1 MQHPMKSFRLNNPKS
16 ILPSSWEGSGVGSL
30 LLFFF
35 LLLLPLGGVGGGVMA
50 RGGVILIT
58 IDGMRAEMVDDP
70 LMPSPFLK
78 MMSRDGLRIDR
89 VIGVPPTAT
98 YPSHTT
104 IVTGELPAR
113 HRVFYNRPFLWN
125 KDTARISYWYAD
137 SIAVPTIW
145 QRAHE
150 AGLTT
155 ASLFWP
161 VSTGS
166 PYIDYNVPEFWS
178 LDYSC
183 DQMAYIKPFCTPQ
196 GILDELEQNAC
207 GRLDTITYMAG
218 SMQRDGRTAAM
229 ANYLMNRYQ
238 PRLMTIHLITTDYSQ
253 HALGTWS
260 ERLLQDVASV
270 DHAVGSIIENLRLTH
285 RMDSTVVLV
294 MGDHGFCDYSQTL
307 SPNVWLTRAGLLSE
321 KPGGPWEACFYGG
334 GNTSFLYLRKGDD
347 KKILKRVR
355 RLLDELPAGERS
367 LFRIV
372 EKEELTAKGADPA
385 VALALE
391 PVVGVA
397 VTNNRTGDVV
407 TARTGGTHGFL
418 SGQDPTTLIA
428 YGAGI
433 TPARQDSIRQTDIA
447 PWVLRLLIDHDEVDR

>member
-1 MQHPMKSFRLNNPKS
+1 MRKKTIGLQLA
-16 ILPSSWEGSGVGSL
+16 IL
-30 LLFFF
+30 LLTWFA
-35 LLLLPLGGVGGGVMA
+35 LSAHAQQP
-50 RGGVILIT
+50 RYVILIT
-58 IDGMRAEMVDDP
+58 IDGLRAEMIDDP

-78 MMSRDGLRIDR
+78 MMSRDGLRIGS
-89 VIGVPPTAT
+89 VTGVPPAAT

-104 IVTGELPAR
+104 IVTGEVPAR

-150 AGLTT
+150 AGMTT

-183 DQMAYIKPFCTPQ
+183 DQMEYIKPSCTPR
-196 GILDELEQNAC
+196 GILDELEQHAC
-207 GRLDTITYMAG
+207 GKLDTITYQAG
-218 SMQRDGRTAAM
+218 SLQRDGRTAAM
-229 ANYLMNRYQ
+229 ANYLMNHYQ

-253 HALGTWS
+253 HDLGTHPNQ
-260 ERLLQDVASV
+260 RLLQDVASA
-270 DHAVGSIIENLRLTH
+270 DHAVGTILENLRLTH

-294 MGDHGFCDYSQTL
+294 MGDHGFCDYSLTL
-307 SPNVWLTRAGLLSE
+307 SPNVWLTRARLLSE
-321 KPGGPWEACFYGG
+321 RPGGEWKACFYGG
-334 GNTSFLYLRKGDD
+334 GNTSFLYLRKAND
-347 KKILKRVR
+347 KRTLRRIRRMLEELPEAER
-355 RLLDELPAGERS
+355 RL
-367 LFRIV
+367 FRVV

-385 VALALE
+385 AVLALE

-397 VTNNRTGDVV
+397 VTNDRTGEVV
-407 TARTGGTHGFL
+407 KQRTGGTHGFI
-418 SGQDPTTLIA
+418 SGQDATTLIA
-428 YGAGI
+428 YGCGI
-433 TPARQDSIRQTDIA
+433 APSHQDTIRQTAIA
-447 PWVLRLLIDHDEVDR
+447 PWVLRMLNIQAK

>member
-1 MQHPMKSFRLNNPKS
+1 MSFRLNSKLFPVS
-16 ILPSSWEGSGVGSL
+16 RGWGRGVV
-30 LLFFF
+30 
-35 LLLLPLGGVGGGVMA
+35 LLLLCLCSLKGVA
-50 RGGVILIT
+50 SAKYVILIT

-78 MMSRDGLRIDR
+78 MMSRDGLRVGR

-113 HRVFYNRPFLWN
+113 HRIFYNRPFLWN

-150 AGLTT
+150 AGMTT

-166 PYIDYNVPEFWS
+166 PFIDYNVPEFWS

-183 DQMAYIKPFCTPQ
+183 DQMAYIKPSCTPP

-207 GRLDTITYMAG
+207 GKLDTITYQAG

-253 HALGTWS
+253 HELGTWS
-260 ERLLQDVASV
+260 ERLLQDVGSV
-270 DHAVGSIIENLRLTH
+270 DHAVGSILENLRLTH
-285 RMDSTVVLV
+285 RLDSTVVLV
-294 MGDHGFCDYSQTL
+294 MGDHGFCDYSRTL

-321 KPGGPWEACFYGG
+321 KPGGAWEACFYGG
-334 GNTSFLYLRKGDD
+334 GNTSFLYLNPSPEGGAGVGQTLR
-347 KKILKRVR
+347 RVR
-355 RLLDELPAGERS
+355 RLLDELSAEERS

-372 EKEELTAKGADPA
+372 EKEELTRKGADPA

-391 PVVGVA
+391 PAVGVA
-397 VTNNRTGDVV
+397 VTNSRTGSVV
-407 TARTGGTHGFL
+407 TLRKGGTHGFL

-433 TPARQDSIRQTDIA
+433 APARQDSIRQTDIA
-447 PWVLRLLIDHDEVDR
+447 PWVLRLLGIE

>member
-1 MQHPMKSFRLNNPKS
+1 MRKKTIGHQLA
-16 ILPSSWEGSGVGSL
+16 IL
-30 LLFFF
+30 LLTWFA
-35 LLLLPLGGVGGGVMA
+35 LSAHAQQP
-50 RGGVILIT
+50 RYVILIT
-58 IDGMRAEMVDDP
+58 IDGLRAEMIDDP

-78 MMSRDGLRIDR
+78 MMSRDGLRIGS
-89 VIGVPPTAT
+89 VTGVPPAAT

-104 IVTGELPAR
+104 IVTGEVPAR

-150 AGLTT
+150 AGMTT

-183 DQMAYIKPFCTPQ
+183 DQMEYIKPLCTPR
-196 GILDELEQNAC
+196 GILDELEQHAC
-207 GRLDTITYMAG
+207 GKLDTITYQAG
-218 SMQRDGRTAAM
+218 SLQRDGRTAAM
-229 ANYLMNRYQ
+229 ANYLMNHYQ

-253 HALGTWS
+253 HDLGTHPNQ
-260 ERLLQDVASV
+260 RLLQDVASA
-270 DHAVGSIIENLRLTH
+270 DHAVGTILENLRLTH

-294 MGDHGFCDYSQTL
+294 MGDHGFCDYSLTL
-307 SPNVWLTRAGLLSE
+307 SPNVWLTRDRLLSE
-321 KPGGPWEACFYGG
+321 RPGGEWKACFYGG
-334 GNTSFLYLRKGDD
+334 GNTSFLYLRKAND
-347 KKILKRVR
+347 KRTLRRIR
-355 RLLDELPAGERS
+355 RLLEELPEAERR
-367 LFRIV
+367 LFRVV

-385 VALALE
+385 AVLALE

-397 VTNNRTGDVV
+397 VTNDRTGEVV
-407 TARTGGTHGFL
+407 KQRTGGTHGFI
-418 SGQDPTTLIA
+418 SGQDATTLIA
-428 YGAGI
+428 YGCGI
-433 TPARQDSIRQTDIA
+433 APSHQDTIRQTAIA
-447 PWVLRLLIDHDEVDR
+447 PWVLRMLNIQAK

>member
-1 MQHPMKSFRLNNPKS
+1 MRKKTIGHQLA
-16 ILPSSWEGSGVGSL
+16 IL
-30 LLFFF
+30 LLTWFA
-35 LLLLPLGGVGGGVMA
+35 LSAHAQQP
-50 RGGVILIT
+50 RYVILIT
-58 IDGMRAEMVDDP
+58 IDGLRAEMIDDP

-78 MMSRDGLRIDR
+78 MMSRDGLRIGS
-89 VIGVPPTAT
+89 VAGVPPAAT

-104 IVTGELPAR
+104 IVTGEVPAR

-150 AGLTT
+150 AGMTT

-183 DQMAYIKPFCTPQ
+183 DQMEYIKPSCTPR
-196 GILDELEQNAC
+196 GILDELEQHAC
-207 GRLDTITYMAG
+207 GKLDTITYQAG
-218 SMQRDGRTAAM
+218 SLQRDGRTAAM
-229 ANYLMNRYQ
+229 ANYLMNHYQ

-253 HALGTWS
+253 HDLGTHPNQ
-260 ERLLQDVASV
+260 RLLQDVASA
-270 DHAVGSIIENLRLTH
+270 DHAVGTILENLRLTH
-285 RMDSTVVLV
+285 RMDSTVVLI

-307 SPNVWLTRAGLLSE
+307 SPNVWLTRARLLSE
-321 KPGGPWEACFYGG
+321 RPGGEWKACFYGG
-334 GNTSFLYLRKGDD
+334 GNTSFLYLRKGND
-347 KKILKRVR
+347 KRTLRRIRRMLEELPEAER
-355 RLLDELPAGERS
+355 RL
-367 LFRIV
+367 FRVV

-385 VALALE
+385 AVLALE

-397 VTNNRTGDVV
+397 VTNDRMGEVV
-407 TARTGGTHGFL
+407 KQRTGGTHGFI
-418 SGQDPTTLIA
+418 SGQDATTLIA
-428 YGAGI
+428 YGCGI
-433 TPARQDSIRQTDIA
+433 APSHQDTIRQTAIA
-447 PWVLRLLIDHDEVDR
+447 PWVLRMLNIQAK

>member
-1 MQHPMKSFRLNNPKS
+1 MRKKTIGHQLA
-16 ILPSSWEGSGVGSL
+16 IL
-30 LLFFF
+30 LLTWFA
-35 LLLLPLGGVGGGVMA
+35 LSAHAQQP
-50 RGGVILIT
+50 RYVILIT
-58 IDGMRAEMVDDP
+58 IDGLRAEMIDDP

-78 MMSRDGLRIDR
+78 MMSRDGLRIGS
-89 VIGVPPTAT
+89 VAGVPPAAT

-104 IVTGELPAR
+104 IVTGEVPAR

-150 AGLTT
+150 AGMTT

-183 DQMAYIKPFCTPQ
+183 DQMEYIKPSCTPR
-196 GILDELEQNAC
+196 GILDELEQHAC
-207 GRLDTITYMAG
+207 GKLDTITYQAG
-218 SMQRDGRTAAM
+218 SLQRDGRTAAM
-229 ANYLMNRYQ
+229 ANYLMNHYQ

-253 HALGTWS
+253 HDLGTRPNQ
-260 ERLLQDVASV
+260 RLLQDVASA
-270 DHAVGSIIENLRLTH
+270 DHAVGTILENLRLTH

-294 MGDHGFCDYSQTL
+294 MGDHGFCDYSLTL
-307 SPNVWLTRAGLLSE
+307 SPNVWLTRARLLSE
-321 KPGGPWEACFYGG
+321 RPGGEWEACFYGG
-334 GNTSFLYLRKGDD
+334 GNTSFLYLRKGND
-347 KKILKRVR
+347 KRMLRRIR
-355 RLLDELPAGERS
+355 RLLEELPEAERR
-367 LFRIV
+367 LFRVV

-385 VALALE
+385 AVLALE

-397 VTNNRTGDVV
+397 VTNDRMGEVV
-407 TARTGGTHGFL
+407 TQRTGGTHGFI
-418 SGQDPTTLIA
+418 SGQDATTLIA
-428 YGAGI
+428 YGCGI
-433 TPARQDSIRQTDIA
+433 APSHQDTIRQTAIA
-447 PWVLRLLIDHDEVDR
+447 PWVLRMLNIQAK

>member
-1 MQHPMKSFRLNNPKS
+1 MRKKTIGLQLA
-16 ILPSSWEGSGVGSL
+16 IL
-30 LLFFF
+30 LLTRFA
-35 LLLLPLGGVGGGVMA
+35 LSAHAQQP
-50 RGGVILIT
+50 RYVILIT
-58 IDGMRAEMVDDP
+58 IDGLRAEMIDDP

-78 MMSRDGLRIDR
+78 MMSRDGLRIGS
-89 VIGVPPTAT
+89 VTGVPPAAT

-104 IVTGELPAR
+104 IVTGEVPAR

-150 AGLTT
+150 AGMTT

-183 DQMAYIKPFCTPQ
+183 DQMEYIKPSCTPR
-196 GILDELEQNAC
+196 GILDELEQHAC
-207 GRLDTITYMAG
+207 GKLDTITYQAG
-218 SMQRDGRTAAM
+218 SLQRDGRTAAM
-229 ANYLMNRYQ
+229 ANYLMNHYQ

-253 HALGTWS
+253 HDLGTHPNQ
-260 ERLLQDVASV
+260 RLLQDVASA
-270 DHAVGSIIENLRLTH
+270 DHAVGTILENLRLTH

-307 SPNVWLTRAGLLSE
+307 SPNVWLTRDRLLSE
-321 KPGGPWEACFYGG
+321 RPGGEWKACFYGG
-334 GNTSFLYLRKGDD
+334 GNTSFLYLRKGND
-347 KKILKRVR
+347 KRTLRRIRRMLEDLPEAER
-355 RLLDELPAGERS
+355 RL
-367 LFRIV
+367 FRVV

-385 VALALE
+385 AVLALE

-397 VTNNRTGDVV
+397 VSNDRTGEVV
-407 TARTGGTHGFL
+407 TQRTGGTHGFI
-418 SGQDPTTLIA
+418 SGQDATTLIA
-428 YGAGI
+428 YGCGI
-433 TPARQDSIRQTDIA
+433 APSHQDTIRQTAIA
-447 PWVLRLLIDHDEVDR
+447 PWVLRMLNIQAK

>member
-1 MQHPMKSFRLNNPKS
+1 MRKKTIGLQLA
-16 ILPSSWEGSGVGSL
+16 IL
-30 LLFFF
+30 LLTWFA
-35 LLLLPLGGVGGGVMA
+35 LSAHAQQP
-50 RGGVILIT
+50 RYVILIT
-58 IDGMRAEMVDDP
+58 IDGLRAEMIDDP

-78 MMSRDGLRIDR
+78 MMSRDGLRIGS
-89 VIGVPPTAT
+89 VTGVPPAAT

-104 IVTGELPAR
+104 IVTGEVPAR

-150 AGLTT
+150 AGMTT

-183 DQMAYIKPFCTPQ
+183 DQMEYIKPSCTPR
-196 GILDELEQNAC
+196 GILDELEQHAC
-207 GRLDTITYMAG
+207 GKLDTITYQAG
-218 SMQRDGRTAAM
+218 SLQRDGRTAAM
-229 ANYLMNRYQ
+229 ANYLMNHYQ

-253 HALGTWS
+253 HDLGTHPNQ
-260 ERLLQDVASV
+260 RLLQDVASA
-270 DHAVGSIIENLRLTH
+270 DHAVGTILENLRLTH

-307 SPNVWLTRAGLLSE
+307 SPNVWLTRARLLSE
-321 KPGGPWEACFYGG
+321 RPGGEWKACFYGG
-334 GNTSFLYLRKGDD
+334 GNTSFLYLRKAND
-347 KKILKRVR
+347 KRTLRRIRRMLEELPEAER
-355 RLLDELPAGERS
+355 RL
-367 LFRIV
+367 FRVV

-385 VALALE
+385 AVLALE

-397 VTNNRTGDVV
+397 VTNDRTGEVV
-407 TARTGGTHGFL
+407 TQRTGGTHGFI
-418 SGQDPTTLIA
+418 SGQDATTLIA
-428 YGAGI
+428 YGCGI
-433 TPARQDSIRQTDIA
+433 APSHQDTIRQTAIA
-447 PWVLRLLIDHDEVDR
+447 PWVLRMLNIQAK

>member
-1 MQHPMKSFRLNNPKS
+1 MRERQSSERYRLV
-16 ILPSSWEGSGVGSL
+16 ITMVLAMA
-30 LLFFF
+30 
-35 LLLLPLGGVGGGVMA
+35 LGISVHAQSQEKARYVM
-50 RGGVILIT
+50 LIT
-58 IDGMRAEMVDDP
+58 IDGLRAEMIDDP

-78 MMSRDGLRIDR
+78 MMNRDGLRIGR
-89 VIGVPPTAT
+89 VIGVPPAAT

-104 IVTGELPAR
+104 LVTGEVPAR

-150 AGLTT
+150 AGMKT

-183 DQMAYIKPFCTPQ
+183 DQMEYIKPYCTPA
-196 GILDELEQNAC
+196 GILDELERNAC
-207 GRLDTITYMAG
+207 GRLDTITYQAG
-218 SMQRDGRTAAM
+218 SLQRDGRTAAM
-229 ANYLMNRYQ
+229 ANYLMNHYQ

-253 HALGTWS
+253 HALGTHS
-260 ERLLQDVASV
+260 ERLLQDVASA
-270 DHAVGSIIENLRLTH
+270 DHAVGTIIENLRLTH
-285 RMDSTVVLV
+285 RMDSTVVIV
-294 MGDHGFCDYSQTL
+294 TGDHGFCDYSQTL

-321 KPGGPWEACFYGG
+321 QPGGEWKACFYGG
-334 GNTSFLYLRKGDD
+334 GNTSFLYLRKANDT
-347 KKILKRVR
+347 KTLR
-355 RLLDELPAGERS
+355 RIRRMLDQLPAEERA
-367 LFRIV
+367 LFRIA

-385 VALALE
+385 AALALE

-397 VTNNRTGDVV
+397 VTNNRTGEVV
-407 TARTGGTHGFL
+407 AQRKGGTHGFI
-418 SGQDPTTLIA
+418 SGQDATTFIA

-447 PWVLRLLIDHDEVDR
+447 QWIWERLKIKDER

>member
-1 MQHPMKSFRLNNPKS
+1 MRKKTIGLQLA
-16 ILPSSWEGSGVGSL
+16 IL
-30 LLFFF
+30 LLTWFA
-35 LLLLPLGGVGGGVMA
+35 LSAHAQQPHY
-50 RGGVILIT
+50 VILIT
-58 IDGMRAEMVDDP
+58 IDGLRAEMIDDP

-78 MMSRDGLRIDR
+78 MMSRDGLRIGS
-89 VIGVPPTAT
+89 VTGVPPAAT

-104 IVTGELPAR
+104 IVTGEVPAR

-150 AGLTT
+150 AGMTT

-183 DQMAYIKPFCTPQ
+183 DQMEYIKPSCTPR
-196 GILDELEQNAC
+196 GILDELEQHAC
-207 GRLDTITYMAG
+207 GKLDTITFQAG
-218 SMQRDGRTAAM
+218 SLQRDGRTAAM
-229 ANYLMNRYQ
+229 ANYLMNHYQ

-253 HALGTWS
+253 HDLGTHPNQ
-260 ERLLQDVASV
+260 RLLQDVASA
-270 DHAVGSIIENLRLTH
+270 DHAVGTILENLRLTH

-294 MGDHGFCDYSQTL
+294 MGDHGFCDYSLTL
-307 SPNVWLTRAGLLSE
+307 SPNVWLTRARLLSE
-321 KPGGPWEACFYGG
+321 RPGGEWKACFYGG
-334 GNTSFLYLRKGDD
+334 GNTSFLYLRKAND
-347 KKILKRVR
+347 KRTLRRIR
-355 RLLDELPAGERS
+355 RLLEELPEAERR
-367 LFRIV
+367 LFRVV

-385 VALALE
+385 AVLALE

-397 VTNNRTGDVV
+397 VTNDRTGEVV
-407 TARTGGTHGFL
+407 KQRTGGTHGFI
-418 SGQDPTTLIA
+418 SGQDATTLIA
-428 YGAGI
+428 YGCGI
-433 TPARQDSIRQTDIA
+433 APSHQDTIRQTAIA
-447 PWVLRLLIDHDEVDR
+447 PWVLRMLNIQAK

>member
-1 MQHPMKSFRLNNPKS
+1 MRKKTLGLQLT
-16 ILPSSWEGSGVGSL
+16 IL
-30 LLFFF
+30 LLTWFA
-35 LLLLPLGGVGGGVMA
+35 LSAHAQQP
-50 RGGVILIT
+50 RYVILIT
-58 IDGMRAEMVDDP
+58 IDGLRAEMIDDP

-78 MMSRDGLRIDR
+78 MMSLDGLRIGS
-89 VIGVPPTAT
+89 VTGVPPAAT

-104 IVTGELPAR
+104 IVTGEVPAH

-150 AGLTT
+150 AGMTT

-183 DQMAYIKPFCTPQ
+183 DQMEYIKPSCTPR
-196 GILDELEQNAC
+196 GILDELEQHAC
-207 GRLDTITYMAG
+207 GKLDTITYQAG
-218 SMQRDGRTAAM
+218 SLQRDGRTAAM
-229 ANYLMNRYQ
+229 ANYLMNHYQ

-253 HALGTWS
+253 HDLGTHPNQ
-260 ERLLQDVASV
+260 RLLQDVASA
-270 DHAVGSIIENLRLTH
+270 DHAVGTILENLRLTH

-307 SPNVWLTRAGLLSE
+307 SPNVWLTRARLLSE
-321 KPGGPWEACFYGG
+321 RPGGEWKACFYGG
-334 GNTSFLYLRKGDD
+334 GNTSFLYLRKGND
-347 KKILKRVR
+347 KRTLRRIRRMLEDLPEAER
-355 RLLDELPAGERS
+355 RL
-367 LFRIV
+367 FRVV

-385 VALALE
+385 AVLALE

-397 VTNNRTGDVV
+397 VTNDRTGEVV
-407 TARTGGTHGFL
+407 TQRTGGTHGFI
-418 SGQDPTTLIA
+418 SGQDATTLIA
-428 YGAGI
+428 YGCGI
-433 TPARQDSIRQTDIA
+433 APSHQDTIRQTAIA
-447 PWVLRLLIDHDEVDR
+447 PWVLRMLNIQAK

>member
-1 MQHPMKSFRLNNPKS
+1 MRKKTIRHQLA
-16 ILPSSWEGSGVGSL
+16 IL
-30 LLFFF
+30 LLTWFA
-35 LLLLPLGGVGGGVMA
+35 LSAHAQQP
-50 RGGVILIT
+50 RYVILIT
-58 IDGMRAEMVDDP
+58 IDGLRAEMIDDP

-78 MMSRDGLRIDR
+78 MMSRDGLRIGS
-89 VIGVPPTAT
+89 VIGVPPAAT

-104 IVTGELPAR
+104 IVTGEVPAR

-150 AGLTT
+150 AGMTT

-183 DQMAYIKPFCTPQ
+183 DQMEYIKPSCTPR
-196 GILDELEQNAC
+196 GILDELEQHAC
-207 GRLDTITYMAG
+207 GKLDTITYQAG
-218 SMQRDGRTAAM
+218 SLQRDGRTAAM
-229 ANYLMNRYQ
+229 ANYLMNHYQ

-253 HALGTWS
+253 HDLGTHPNQ
-260 ERLLQDVASV
+260 RLLQDVASA
-270 DHAVGSIIENLRLTH
+270 DHAVGTILENLRLTH

-307 SPNVWLTRAGLLSE
+307 SPNVWLTRARLLSE
-321 KPGGPWEACFYGG
+321 RPGGEWKACFYGG
-334 GNTSFLYLRKGDD
+334 GNTSFLYLRKGND
-347 KKILKRVR
+347 KRTLRRIR
-355 RLLDELPAGERS
+355 RLLEDLPEAERR
-367 LFRIV
+367 LFRVV

-385 VALALE
+385 AVLALE

-397 VTNNRTGDVV
+397 VTNDRTGEVV
-407 TARTGGTHGFL
+407 KQRTGGTHGFI
-418 SGQDPTTLIA
+418 SGQDATTLIA
-428 YGAGI
+428 YGCGI
-433 TPARQDSIRQTDIA
+433 APSHQDTIRQTAIA
-447 PWVLRLLIDHDEVDR
+447 PWVLRMLNIQAK

>member
-1 MQHPMKSFRLNNPKS
+1 MRKKTIGHQLA
-16 ILPSSWEGSGVGSL
+16 IL
-30 LLFFF
+30 LLTWFA
-35 LLLLPLGGVGGGVMA
+35 LSAHAQQP
-50 RGGVILIT
+50 RYVILIT
-58 IDGMRAEMVDDP
+58 IDGLRAEMIDDP

-78 MMSRDGLRIDR
+78 MMSRDGLRIGS
-89 VIGVPPTAT
+89 VIGVPPAAT

-104 IVTGELPAR
+104 IVTGEVPAR

-150 AGLTT
+150 AGMTT

-183 DQMAYIKPFCTPQ
+183 DQMEYIKPSCTPR
-196 GILDELEQNAC
+196 GILDELEQHAC
-207 GRLDTITYMAG
+207 GKLDTITYQAG
-218 SMQRDGRTAAM
+218 SLQRDGRTAAM
-229 ANYLMNRYQ
+229 ANYLMNHYQ

-253 HALGTWS
+253 HDLGTHPNQ
-260 ERLLQDVASV
+260 RLLQDVASA
-270 DHAVGSIIENLRLTH
+270 DHAVGTILENLRLTH

-307 SPNVWLTRAGLLSE
+307 SPNVWLTRARLLSE
-321 KPGGPWEACFYGG
+321 RPGGEWKACFYGG
-334 GNTSFLYLRKGDD
+334 GNTSFLYLRKGND
-347 KKILKRVR
+347 KRTLRRIRRMLEDLPEAER
-355 RLLDELPAGERS
+355 RL
-367 LFRIV
+367 FRVV

-385 VALALE
+385 AVLALE

-397 VTNNRTGDVV
+397 VTNDRTGEVV
-407 TARTGGTHGFL
+407 TQRTGGTHGFI
-418 SGQDPTTLIA
+418 SGQDATTLIA
-428 YGAGI
+428 YGCGI
-433 TPARQDSIRQTDIA
+433 APSHQDTIRQTAIA
-447 PWVLRLLIDHDEVDR
+447 PWVLRMLNIQAK

>member
-1 MQHPMKSFRLNNPKS
+1 MSSKMLLAIAVLLAWGMGITAQPQMNVTPKY
-16 ILPSSWEGSGVGSL
+16 
-30 LLFFF
+30 
-35 LLLLPLGGVGGGVMA
+35 
-50 RGGVILIT
+50 VILIT

-78 MMSRDGLRIDR
+78 MMSRDGMRISK
-89 VIGVPPTAT
+89 VQGIPPAAT

-104 IVTGELPAR
+104 LVTGEVPAR

-125 KDTARISYWYAD
+125 KDTARISYWFAD

-150 AGLTT
+150 AGMRT

-183 DQMAYIKPFCTPQ
+183 DQMEYIKPFCTPV
-196 GILDELEQNAC
+196 GILNELERYAC
-207 GRLDTITYMAG
+207 GKLDTITYQAG

-229 ANYLMNRYQ
+229 ANYLINHYQ

-253 HALGTWS
+253 HDYGTES
-260 ERLLQDVASV
+260 QQLLFDVGSA
-270 DHAVGSIIENLRLTH
+270 DHAVGSILENLRLTH
-285 RMDSTVVLV
+285 RMDSTVVIV
-294 MGDHGFCDYSQTL
+294 CGDHGFCDYSQTI

-321 KPGGPWEACFYGG
+321 KPGGEWKACFYGG

-347 KKILKRVR
+347 KKTIKRIR
-355 RLLDELPAGERS
+355 RLLDQLPEGERN
-367 LFRIV
+367 LFRVV

-385 VALALE
+385 AVLALE
-391 PVVGVA
+391 PMVGVA
-397 VTNNRTGDVV
+397 VTNDRTGEPVKQ
-407 TARTGGTHGFL
+407 RKGGTHGFI
-418 SGQDPTTLIA
+418 SGQDATTLIA

-433 TPARQDSIRQTDIA
+433 TPGRKDTIRQTDIA
-447 PWVLRLLIDHDEVDR
+447 PWILRMLGINE